1 MRAMARRLALAPNA
15 VVSPDNEAPAGGDAA
30 GVPVDDVAF
39 GTEPAGLGSRLIA
52 YALDSVFL
60 FAFTMIFA
68 TASFL
73 NIFLRSDSG
82 RDNAS
87 DGTIWLSVYVL
98 LLTVPAWYVFNVVLT
113 SRKGYTVGQFVMGL
127 SLTSADE
134 APLTPKRLA
143 AYWLALHPLL
153 FHPMLAGFWLLF
165 AWVAISIS
173 DSDVLLIVGLA
184 LAIICILAPLASL
197 FFALF
202 DRQHRT
208 VHDRLAG
215 VRVCRLD

>member
-1 MRAMARRLALAPNA
+1 MARRIAALPANA
-15 VVSPDNEAPAGGDAA
+15 VVTHGTEAAA
-30 GVPVDDVAF
+30 GDGAAGAPVVEAE
-39 GTEPAGLGSRLIA
+39 TASEPAGLASRLVA
-52 YALDSVFL
+52 YLLDSVFL
-60 FAFTMIFA
+60 FAFTMLFA

-82 RDNAS
+82 RDTAS
-87 DGTIWLSVYVL
+87 DGAIWLSVYML
-98 LLTVPAWYVFNVVLT
+98 LLTVPAWGLFNWALT
-113 SRKGYTVGQFVMGL
+113 SRKSHTVGQYVMGL
-127 SLTSADE
+127 RLTSADE
-134 APLTPKRLA
+134 ASLTPRRLT

-173 DSDVLLIVGLA
+173 ENDALLIVGLA

-197 FFALF
+197 AFAAF
-202 DRQHRT
+202 DRQHRG